1 MFSDIQ
7 IFPILQQ
14 PHKAGGLTRD
24 PLPPPSTNTSTTVKS
39 KSRLLGILLFVF
51 QKGSIYSEM
60 LREDNCVSSSL
71 SDLSL
76 MTPYINISACY
87 RRGIDI
93 LEKCINL
100 ELEAN
105 DRDTRLPQLSYLTD
119 LLC

>member
-24 PLPPPSTNTSTTVKS
+24 PFPPPSTNTSTTVKS
-39 KSRLLGILLFVF
+39 KSRFLGILLFVF

-87 RRGIDI
+87 RRGIGI